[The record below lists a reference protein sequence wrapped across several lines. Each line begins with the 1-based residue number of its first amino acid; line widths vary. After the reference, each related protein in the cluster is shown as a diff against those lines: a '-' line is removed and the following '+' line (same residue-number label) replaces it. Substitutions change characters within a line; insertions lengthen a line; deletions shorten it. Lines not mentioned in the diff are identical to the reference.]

1 MSSGWH
7 DPGHAPGS
15 WRRTVTERAGWGKL
29 FLWGRWYYHWSMR
42 RPWRIA
48 AAVVFVLTVIA
59 GTLLGDRLLALSDN
73 TRDSLR
79 AYTEL
84 LSVAHDHYGQEV
96 EYKDLVFA
104 SIGGMIRTLDPHTS
118 FLPPHAYRNMREKQ
132 QESFYGLGIL
142 VGARNGRLTVITP
155 IEGTPASKLGM
166 RAGDVIDTIEGEPTE
181 TMTVDEAVDKLK
193 GPKGTQVHITILRRG
208 IDEPLELTVTRA
220 EIPQTT
226 VRHAYMLTP
235 DTGYIW
241 LTDFARG
248 TGDEMTQAIDKLRQ
262 QGMKRLLLD
271 LRNNGGG
278 LLDQAIS
285 VADHFVPDGAMVVET
300 RGRTRDS
307 FASYTDTG
315 TYPALDLPLV
325 VLVNRGTASAAEIVS
340 GSIQDHDMGLIVGTP
355 TWGKG
360 LVQTVYNL
368 PYGAG
373 MALTTARYYTPTG
386 RLIQRD
392 YSSFYDYYTYS
403 PEIEQADDGN
413 DKGEGED
420 ADGKAEPKET
430 VPHEGPVYYTD
441 LGRKVYGGGGITPDV
456 IVEADELT
464 PYSQFLISRNA
475 HFDFAVDYTRRHDIK
490 STDWKP
496 GPEVLDEFEQ
506 WLVDEDLSTKE
517 EASKGFEDPD
527 TRSDSLLRIR
537 AEVFNAKWGQDA
549 SHRVRAAGDHQI
561 QRALELFDQAN
572 KLLVEREAAGPE
584 QIAANH
590 AQNQDNS

>member
-1 MSSGWH
+1 MRR
-7 DPGHAPGS
+7 S
-15 WRRTVTERAGWGKL
+15 WRV
-29 FLWGRWYYHWSMR
+29 
-42 RPWRIA
+42 
-48 AAVVFVLTVIA
+48 AAVAVFVLTVIA
-59 GTLLGDRLLALSDN
+59 GALVGDRLLALSDG
-73 TRDSLR
+73 TRESLR

-84 LSVAHDHYGQEV
+84 LSVAHDHYGSDV

-104 SIGGMIRTLDPHTS
+104 SIGGMVRTLDPHTS
-118 FLPPHAYRNMREKQ
+118 FLPPKAYRNMREKQ

-155 IEGTPASKLGM
+155 IEGTPAAKLGM

-193 GPKGTQVHITILRRG
+193 GPKGTEVHITILRRG

-248 TGDEMTQAIDKLRQ
+248 TGEEMTQAIDSLEQ

-315 TYPALDLPLV
+315 AHPALDLPLV

-340 GSIQDHDMGLIVGTP
+340 GAIQDHDMGLIVGTP

-392 YSSFYDYYTYS
+392 YSSFYDYYTYN
-403 PEIEQADDGN
+403 PEVEEDGDTKSDASADGDEGH
-413 DKGEGED
+413 DKD
-420 ADGKAEPKET
+420 ADGDTTKTGDAET
-430 VPHEGPVYYTD
+430 DAHDGPVYFTD

-456 IVEADELT
+456 IVEAEELT

-475 HFDFAVDYTRRHDIK
+475 HFDFAVDYTRRHK
-490 STDWKP
+490 VESKDWTP
-496 GPEVLDEFEQ
+496 GPEVLDEFKK
-506 WLVDEDLSTKE
+506 WLVDEDLS
-517 EASKGFEDPD
+517 SKDEVAKAFENPD
-527 TRSDSLLRIR
+527 TRSDALLRIR

-549 SHRVRAAGDHQI
+549 SHRVRAQGDHQI

-572 KLLVEREAAGPE
+572 KMLVQRQSVGREK
-584 QIAANH
+584 IAARQATNRK
-590 AQNQDNS
+590 NG

>member
-1 MSSGWH
+1 
-7 DPGHAPGS
+7 
-15 WRRTVTERAGWGKL
+15 V
-29 FLWGRWYYHWSMR
+29 
-42 RPWRIA
+42 
-48 AAVVFVLTVIA
+48 
-59 GTLLGDRLLALSDN
+59 GDRLLALSND
-73 TRDSLR
+73 TRETLR

-84 LSVAHDHYGQEV
+84 LTVAHDHYGTEV

-104 SIGGMIRTLDPHTS
+104 SIGGMLRTLDPHTS
-118 FLPPHAYRNMREKQ
+118 FLPPRAYRSMREKQ

-248 TGDEMTQAIDKLRQ
+248 TGDEMTQAIEGLQQ

-278 LLDQAIS
+278 LLDQAIE

-315 TYPALDLPLV
+315 AHPALDLPLV

-340 GSIQDHDMGLIVGTP
+340 GAIQDHDMGLIVGTP

-392 YSSFYDYYTYS
+392 YSSFYDYYTYN
-403 PEIEQADDGN
+403 PEVE
-413 DKGEGED
+413 EE
-420 ADGKAEPKET
+420 ADGTGAEGDGAAGGTTEAET
-430 VPHEGPVYYTD
+430 GAATDESAQDGPVYYTD

-456 IVEADELT
+456 IVEAEELT
-464 PYSQFLISRNA
+464 PFSQFLISRNA
-475 HFDFAVDYTRRHDIK
+475 HFDFAVDYARRHKVDSK
-490 STDWKP
+490 DWTP
-496 GPEVLDEFEQ
+496 GPEVLDEFET
-506 WLVDEDLSTKE
+506 WLVGEELSTRDE
-517 EASKGFEDPD
+517 VTEAFENPA
-527 TRSDSLLRIR
+527 TRDDALLRIR
-537 AEVFNAKWGQDA
+537 AEVFNAEWGQDA
-549 SHRVRAAGDHQI
+549 SHRVRAQGDHQI
-561 QRALELFDQAN
+561 QRALDLFDQAN
-572 KLLVEREAAGPE
+572 KLLVERQSVGKE
-584 QIAANH
+584 QIAARQASNRE
-590 AQNQDNS
+590 NG

>member
-1 MSSGWH
+1 
-7 DPGHAPGS
+7 
-15 WRRTVTERAGWGKL
+15 
-29 FLWGRWYYHWSMR
+29 
-42 RPWRIA
+42 
-48 AAVVFVLTVIA
+48 VFVLTVVA
-59 GTLLGDRLLALSDN
+59 GALVGDRLLALSDD
-73 TRDSLR
+73 TRESLR
-79 AYTEL
+79 AYTDL
-84 LSVAHDHYGQEV
+84 LTVAHDHYGSDV
-96 EYKDLVFA
+96 EYKDLVFS
-104 SIGGMIRTLDPHTS
+104 SIGGMLRTLDPHTN
-118 FLPPHAYRNMREKQ
+118 FLPPRAYRSMREKQ

-181 TMTVDEAVDKLK
+181 TMTVDEAVDQLK

-235 DTGYIW
+235 NTGYIW

-248 TGDEMTQAIDKLRQ
+248 TGEEMTEAIENLQR
-262 QGMKRLLLD
+262 QGMTRLLLD

-315 TYPALDLPLV
+315 SYPALDLPLV
-325 VLVNRGTASAAEIVS
+325 VLVNRGTASASEIVS
-340 GSIQDHDMGLIVGTP
+340 GAIQDHDMGLIVGTP

-392 YSSFYDYYTYS
+392 YSSFYDYYTYN
-403 PEIEQADDGN
+403 PEVEENDDGSGQ
-413 DKGEGED
+413 DEADSGDGED
-420 ADGKAEPKET
+420 AA
-430 VPHEGPVYYTD
+430 PHDGPVFYTD

-456 IVEADELT
+456 IVEAEELT

-475 HFDFAVDYTRRHDIK
+475 HFDFAVDYTRRHK
-490 STDWKP
+490 VESKDWTP
-496 GPEVLDEFEQ
+496 GDEVLQEFKK
-506 WLVDEDLSTKE
+506 WLISEGLSTE
-517 EASKGFEDPD
+517 QEVAEGFADPD
-527 TRSDSLLRIR
+527 TRADALLRIR

-549 SHRVRAAGDHQI
+549 SHRVRAQGDHQI
-561 QRALELFDQAN
+561 QRALDLFDQAN
-572 KLLVEREAAGPE
+572 KLLVQRQSVGQEKIAEHQAVNRENG
-584 QIAANH
+584 
-590 AQNQDNS
+590 